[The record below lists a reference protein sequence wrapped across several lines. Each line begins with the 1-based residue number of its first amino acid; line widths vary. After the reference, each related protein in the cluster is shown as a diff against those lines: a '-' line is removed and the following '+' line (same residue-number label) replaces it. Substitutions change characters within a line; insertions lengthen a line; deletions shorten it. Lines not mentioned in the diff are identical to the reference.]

1 MRVFHFALMSVA
13 CGTASLLCGQS
24 MPGALVSEK
33 AGGTR
38 QAQAAAAPAA
48 LAAPPAERS
57 ALRLNILSAEEQ
69 ALKPHGF
76 ARQSGV
82 VRAVDGLDPAKLD
95 WTVLADGRQDGRL
108 LVESAGAVKVRVHFV
123 NFDAG
128 QGEVWLR
135 RGDGTVAGGP
145 YTGKGPYGDGDF
157 WSDPAEGS
165 QLQVE
170 WVGGQDDQPA
180 FRIDRVSHQWPLASG
195 SDDPMSCQLDVSCYS
210 EFSNAAKAVA
220 NLDFVADDGGVYIC
234 TGELVNTKRSAF
246 APLFL
251 TANHCMSTETE
262 VRSMVTYWNYQT
274 SKCEGPV
281 PERASSTQI
290 SGGTLLSSYGA
301 IGGDF
306 TLIQL
311 PKAPAGAFQLGW
323 SATDPA
329 VGAKVTA
336 IHHPGPPP
344 TNWKRIAFGTR
355 DVDQKGAMYLDAAM
369 FPQENFLQFAETS
382 GRVQQGSSGSPLLN
396 ESQQVVGVL
405 SYGLVPTDGG
415 SYCDITGA
423 AAYGK
428 FSLVYPMIRE
438 FLEEVPAPSVKVSK
452 AKLNFSVAD
461 GVAQEPS
468 RQAVVITTDS
478 ATPRG
483 FQIKT
488 GAPWLTPSVW
498 TGTVSADAPV
508 TVEFFAA
515 PPALPFPGTFNTTA
529 TVVMGPVT
537 AASLPVTPVS
547 VAATVTV
554 TSHKPVVTASV
565 SPNPVVAHTPGQ
577 DGTNF
582 EFQLMV
588 EEKAGF
594 AVRISSLKID
604 GVVYSDHIKD
614 LLGTTDLA
622 ANGSIQA
629 TIKANLQPSQAD
641 RFIELSGFS
650 PTTGARWSA
659 KATTKFLP
667 LAPDGE

>member
-1 MRVFHFALMSVA
+1 MRVYPFALLSVV
-13 CGTASLLCGQS
+13 CGTASLLYGQS
-24 MPGALVSEK
+24 MEGALVAEK
-33 AGGTR
+33 AGGSR
-38 QAQAAAAPAA
+38 QARAATAPAA
-48 LAAPPAERS
+48 LSAPPAERS
-57 ALRLNILSAEEQ
+57 ALRLSGLSAAEQ
-69 ALKPHGF
+69 ILKPRGL

-82 VRAVDGLDPAKLD
+82 VRAVEGLDPAKLD
-95 WTVLADGRQDGRL
+95 WTVLSDGRQDGRL

-135 RGDGTVAGGP
+135 RADGTVAGGP
-145 YTGKGPYGDGDF
+145 YTGQGPYGDGDF

-170 WVGGQDDQPA
+170 WVGAQDDQPA
-180 FRIDRVSHQWPLASG
+180 FLIDRVSHQWPLASG
-195 SDDPMSCQLDVSCYS
+195 SDDPMYCQLDVSCYS
-210 EFSNAAKAVA
+210 EYANAAKGVA

-234 TGELVNTKRSAF
+234 SGELVNSKRSQF

-274 SKCEGPV
+274 SKCEGPA
-281 PERASSTQI
+281 PERSASAQI
-290 SGGTLLSSYGA
+290 SGGTLLASYAA

-311 PKAPAGAFQLGW
+311 PKAPSGGYMLGW
-323 SATDPA
+323 SATDPD

-336 IHHPGPPP
+336 IHHPGLPP
-344 TNWKRIAFGTR
+344 TSWKRIAFGTR
-355 DVDQKGAMYLDAAM
+355 DVDQVGAMYIDTEL
-369 FPQENFLQFAETS
+369 FPLEYFLQFTETG

-396 ESQQVVGVL
+396 GSQQIVGVL
-405 SYGLVPTDGG
+405 SYGLVPIDGI
-415 SYCDITGA
+415 SYCDLAGA
-423 AAYGK
+423 AGYGK
-428 FSLVYPMIRE
+428 FSVIYPMIRE
-438 FLEEVPAPSVKVSK
+438 FLEEVPAPALKVSK
-452 AKLNFSVAD
+452 ATVGFSVVD
-461 GVAQEPS
+461 GVTQQPS
-468 RQAVVITTDS
+468 KQSVVISTDS
-478 ATPRG
+478 PRPRG
-483 FQIKT
+483 FQIST
-488 GAPWLTPSVW
+488 GAAWLTPSVW
-498 TGTVSADAPV
+498 TGTVSADEPV
-508 TVEFFAA
+508 TVEFSAA
-515 PPALPFPGTFNTTA
+515 SPALPVPGTFNTTA
-529 TVVMGPVT
+529 TVSMGQVT
-537 AASLPVTPVS
+537 TASLPVTPVTVSAS
-547 VAATVTV
+547 VNVV
-554 TSHKPVVTASV
+554 SHKPVVVAQV
-565 SPNPVVAHTPGQ
+565 LPDQVVAHTPGR

-582 EFQLMV
+582 EFQLRL

-641 RFIELSGFS
+641 RLIEFGGFS

-667 LAPDGE
+667 LAPASE